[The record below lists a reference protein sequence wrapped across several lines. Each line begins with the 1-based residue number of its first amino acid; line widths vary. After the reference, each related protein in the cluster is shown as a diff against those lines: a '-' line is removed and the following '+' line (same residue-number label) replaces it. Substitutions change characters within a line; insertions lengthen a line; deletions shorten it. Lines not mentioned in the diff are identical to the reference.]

1 LGRKL
6 VKDAYRNAIL
16 EKRIEQ
22 PTVVSESIQGANMA
36 TLPYVTAPRNIEKAL
51 NGIKSAATPERVS
64 LDFVKTILKIPG
76 GSGNQI
82 NSYLKKVGFVNS
94 DGTPSNI
101 YKRFRNSATSGSA
114 VAEALRTGYAPL
126 YTRNEFMHQLSDDE
140 LKGLIIEETGQSE
153 DNSAV
158 GLTLSAIKT
167 LKKYAKWGD
176 TTVESDNNQASQP
189 STPSIDLP
197 LKAPL
202 PESKTNLNL
211 SYTITLNLP
220 ATSDIAV
227 FNAIFKSLRDNLLR
241 DLSNE

>member
-1 LGRKL
+1 
-6 VKDAYRNAIL
+6 
-16 EKRIEQ
+16 
-22 PTVVSESIQGANMA
+22 MA

-64 LDFVKTILKIPG
+64 LDFVKTILQIPG

-82 NSYLKKVGFVNS
+82 NSYLKKIGFVNP

-101 YKRFRNSATSGSA
+101 YKKFRNSATSGGA
-114 VAEALRTGYAPL
+114 VAEALKTGYAPL
-126 YTRNEFMHQLSDDE
+126 YARNEYMHQLPDDQ
-140 LKGLIIEETGQSE
+140 LKGLILEETGQSE

-167 LKKYAKWGD
+167 LKKYAKWED
-176 TTVESDNNQASQP
+176 IKTVENENNQISSSTMP
-189 STPSIDLP
+189 STDLP
-197 LKAPL
+197 TKVAL
-202 PESKTNLNL
+202 PGSKTDLNL

-227 FNAIFKSLRDNLLR
+227 FNAIFKSLRENLLK